1 MIWWRRSPQVATI
14 DRLYGTIVAQ
24 VRLPVFYTDYNVAD
38 TVEGRFEMLVL
49 HQALAARRL
58 AGDPALRP
66 LGSALFD
73 RFCRDLDH
81 NLREMGVT
89 DLGVPKK
96 MQGFA
101 AAFFGRA
108 RAYEQALSAGAA
120 AGCEAAIARNV
131 FGQQVAS
138 PGAQRLAHYMC
149 RAARALD
156 ECAASRLSR
165 GELSFPDP
173 ATIPMAAAAS

>member
-1 MIWWRRSPQVATI
+1 MIWRRRSPQVATI

-49 HQALAARRL
+49 HQALTARRL
-58 AGDPALRP
+58 ASDPALRP
-66 LGSALFD
+66 LGPPLFD

-101 AAFFGRA
+101 AAYFGRA
-108 RAYEQALSAGAA
+108 RAYEHALSTGGATD
-120 AGCEAAIARNV
+120 CEAAIARNV
-131 FGQQVAS
+131 FGQPVPG
-138 PGAQRLAHYMC
+138 PGARRLAHYMWQ
-149 RAARALD
+149 AARTLD
-156 ECAASRLSR
+156 DCPASRLSR

-173 ATIPMAAAAS
+173 ATIPMTAAA

>member
-1 MIWWRRSPQVATI
+1 MIWRRRSPQVATI

-24 VRLPVFYTDYNVAD
+24 ARLPVFYADYNVAD

-49 HQALAARRL
+49 HQALTARRL
-58 AGDPALRP
+58 VSDPALRP
-66 LGSALFD
+66 LGGALFD

-101 AAFFGRA
+101 AAYFGRA

-120 AGCEAAIARNV
+120 TECEAAIARNV
-131 FGQQVAS
+131 FGQQAPG
-138 PGAQRLAHYMC
+138 PGARRLAHYMS

-156 ECAASRLSR
+156 DCAASSLSR
-165 GELSFPDP
+165 GDLLFPDP
-173 ATIPMAAAAS
+173 ATIPMAAAA

>member
-1 MIWWRRSPQVATI
+1 MIWRRRSPQVATI

-38 TVEGRFEMLVL
+38 TVEGRFELLVL
-49 HQALAARRL
+49 HQALTSRRL
-58 AGDPALRP
+58 AGDPVLRP
-66 LGSALFD
+66 LGPPLFD

-101 AAFFGRA
+101 AAYFGRT
-108 RAYEQALSAGAA
+108 RAYEHGLNAGAA
-120 AGCEAAIARNV
+120 ADCEAAIARNV
-131 FGQQVAS
+131 FGRQAPS
-138 PGAQRLAHYMC
+138 SGARRLAHYMWQ
-149 RAARALD
+149 AAHALD
-156 ECAASRLSR
+156 DCPASSLSR
-165 GELSFPDP
+165 GELPFPDP
-173 ATIPMAAAAS
+173 ATIPMAAAA

>member
-14 DRLYGTIVAQ
+14 DCLYGTIVAQ
-24 VRLPVFYTDYNVAD
+24 ARLPVFYTDYDVAD

-49 HQALAARRL
+49 HQALTARRL

-66 LGSALFD
+66 LGGALFD
-73 RFCRDLDH
+73 RFCLDLDH

-101 AAFFGRA
+101 AAYFGRA

-120 AGCEAAIARNV
+120 AEREAAIARNV
-131 FGQQVAS
+131 FGQQTPS
-138 PGAQRLAHYMC
+138 SGARRLAHY
-149 RAARALD
+149 RWQAARALD
-156 ECAASRLSR
+156 DCAASSLSR

-173 ATIPMAAAAS
+173 ATIPMAAAA

>member
-24 VRLPVFYTDYNVAD
+24 ARRPVFYTDYDVAD

-58 AGDPALRP
+58 SGEATLRP
-66 LGSALFD
+66 LGAALFD

-101 AAFFGRA
+101 AAYFGRA
-108 RAYEQALSAGAA
+108 HAYEQALNASAA
-120 AGCEAAIARNV
+120 ADCEAAIARNV
-131 FGQQVAS
+131 FGQRTPG
-138 PGAQRLAHYMC
+138 PGARRLAHYM
-149 RAARALD
+149 REAARALD
-156 ECAASRLSR
+156 DWAASSLSQ

-173 ATIPMAAAAS
+173 ATIPMAAAA

>member
-1 MIWWRRSPQVATI
+1 MIWRRRSPQVATI

-24 VRLPVFYTDYNVAD
+24 ARLPVFYTDYNVAD
-38 TVEGRFEMLVL
+38 SVQGRFEMLVL
-49 HQALAARRL
+49 HQALTARRV
-58 AGDPALRP
+58 ASDPMLRP
-66 LGSALFD
+66 LGAALFD

-101 AAFFGRA
+101 AAYFGRA

-120 AGCEAAIARNV
+120 TDCEIAIARNV
-131 FGQQVAS
+131 FGQQMPG
-138 PGAQRLAHYMC
+138 PGALRLAHYMC
-149 RAARALD
+149 KAARALD
-156 ECAASRLSR
+156 DCAASRLSR

-173 ATIPMAAAAS
+173 ATIPMAAAA

>member
-1 MIWWRRSPQVATI
+1 MIWRRRSPQDATI

-38 TVEGRFEMLVL
+38 TVEGRFELLVL
-49 HQALAARRL
+49 HQALTARRL
-58 AGDPALRP
+58 AGDPMLRP
-66 LGSALFD
+66 LGPPLFD

-81 NLREMGVT
+81 NLREIGVT

-101 AAFFGRA
+101 AAYFGRA
-108 RAYEQALSAGAA
+108 RAYEQGLSAGVSAD
-120 AGCEAAIARNV
+120 CEAAVARNV
-131 FGQQVAS
+131 FGQPAPG
-138 PGAQRLAHYMC
+138 PGARRLAHYMC
-149 RAARALD
+149 IAARALD
-156 ECAASRLSR
+156 DCAASSLSR

-173 ATIPMAAAAS
+173 ATIPMAAAA

>member
-1 MIWWRRSPQVATI
+1 MIWRRRSPQVATI

-24 VRLPVFYTDYNVAD
+24 ARLPVFYTDYDVAD
-38 TVEGRFEMLVL
+38 TVEGRFEMLVV
-49 HQALAARRL
+49 HQALTARRI
-58 AGDPALRP
+58 AFEPALRP
-66 LGSALFD
+66 LGTALFE

-101 AAFFGRA
+101 AAYFGRA
-108 RAYEQALSAGAA
+108 RAYEQALGAGVAA
-120 AGCEAAIARNV
+120 DCEAAVARNV
-131 FGQQVAS
+131 FGQEAPG
-138 PGAQRLAHYMC
+138 PGARRLAHYMW

-156 ECAASRLSR
+156 DRAASSLSR

-173 ATIPMAAAAS
+173 ATIPMAAAA